1 MFDVI
6 CQTIKSLSI
15 QGILPAHLNGS
26 AIKANDTLLDLGLDS
41 MGQLTLLSEL
51 KGRLSLSLPA
61 DQVDAT
67 TTLHELALI
76 LERANTLAFDAA
88 V

>member
-6 CQTIKSLSI
+6 CQTIRSLSI
-15 QGILPAHLNGS
+15 QGILPTHLNDS
-26 AIKANDTLLDLGLDS
+26 TIKANDTLLDLGLDS

-51 KGRLSLSLPA
+51 KGRLSVNLPA

-76 LERANTLAFDAA
+76 LERANTLAFSTA